1 MSTTSLTHQR
11 IIFKKDYVLSLAEK
25 EWANLTQAIIAHTTI
40 QENIESPEELANEVT
55 NQLVE
60 LAWENGALNMDLKG
74 DTTDEMNA
82 HAIAI
87 NEAYSAF
94 NARVKNKLGI
104 HLHIADFDDEIYS
117 FDTANDDRN
126 AEHLTGLQ
134 FVALAKDVFMP
145 KPQFASLLEDGT
157 AVNSLFRT
165 IC

>member
-1 MSTTSLTHQR
+1 MSTTTLTHQR

-40 QENIESPEELANEVT
+40 QENIDSPKDLADEVT

-60 LAWENGALNMDLKG
+60 FAWDEGVFNMDLKG
-74 DTTDEMNA
+74 DTRDENNA
-82 HAIAI
+82 HATAI
-87 NEAYSAF
+87 QQAYNQF
-94 NARVKNKLGI
+94 NARIKNKLGI
-104 HLHIADFDDEIYS
+104 NLYIANFDDEMYN
-117 FDTANDDRN
+117 FDTANDDAN
-126 AEHLTGLQ
+126 AEHLQGFQ
-134 FVALAKDVFMP
+134 FVALLEDVFMP